1 MLHSKPPLPDA
12 LYSAAQVRDLD
23 ARLIAAG
30 TPGFDLMQRAAH
42 AAWRA
47 LRRRWPEARQLTVL
61 AGRGNNAGDGY
72 LIAALAQRA
81 GWQVSVLA
89 VGDASALSGDAA
101 SACKEAQSAG
111 VNVLPWEQQPL
122 VGIVVDALLGT
133 GLNGDVREPYA
144 SAIQC
149 INDSGLPVMAVDI
162 PSGLCANTGRTL
174 GLAVRA
180 DLTVTFIG
188 LKIGLFTGDAPDR
201 VGDLVFDDLQA
212 DAAIVSQTPVSIKRL
227 DTFNLPRLAPRPRT
241 AHKGMFGRVLVV
253 GGDLGFGG
261 AALLSTEST
270 LRCGAGM
277 VTLATR
283 PEHISAALTRFP
295 EVMSAGIHSANQL
308 MGLIEPASVLVVG
321 PGLGQHS
328 WGRSLLSAVANAD
341 RPQVWDA
348 DALNQL
354 AAGFVSLPKGCV
366 ITPHPGEA
374 ARLLGVSTQEIQ
386 ADRPASALALAKK
399 YNAVCVLKGS
409 GSLIASPEGDMALAD
424 HGHPAMATGGLGD
437 VLAGVIG
444 ALIAQKMPA
453 FDAAC
458 LGVWLHALAGEKC
471 GASGRGMAAAD
482 LIPVIR
488 QLLEEQQPCLS

>member
-201 VGDLVFDDLQA
+201 VGELVFDDLQA

-227 DTFNLPRLAPRPRT
+227 DAFNLPRLAPRPRT

-409 GSLIASPEGDMALAD
+409 GSLIASPEKHLALAN

>member
-12 LYSAAQVRDLD
+12 LHSAAQVRDLD

-61 AGRGNNAGDGY
+61 VGRGNNAGDGY

-81 GWQVSVLA
+81 GWQVSALA
-89 VGDASALSGDAA
+89 VGDASALTGDAA
-101 SACKEAQSAG
+101 SAYQEALGAG
-111 VNVLPWEQQPL
+111 VNVLPWGQQPL
-122 VGIVVDALLGT
+122 VGILVDALLGT
-133 GLNGDVREPYA
+133 GLNGNVREPYTN
-144 SAIQC
+144 AIEC

-174 GLAVRA
+174 GLAVHA

-188 LKIGLFTGDAPDR
+188 LKIGLFTGDAPEL
-201 VGDLVFDDLQA
+201 VGELVFDDLQA
-212 DAAIVSQTPVSIKRL
+212 DAAIVAQTPVSIKRL
-227 DTFNLPRLAPRPRT
+227 DTFNLPRLAPRSRT

-283 PEHISAALTRFP
+283 PEHVSAALTRFP
-295 EVMSAGIHSANQL
+295 EVMTAGIQSANQL
-308 MGLIEPASVLVVG
+308 MALIEPASVLVVG

-328 WGRSLLSAVANAD
+328 WGRSLLSAVASAA

-354 AAGFVSLPKGCV
+354 AAGSVSLPSGCV

-386 ADRPASALALAKK
+386 ADRPASAMALAKK

-409 GSLIASPEGDMALAD
+409 GSLIASPEGDLALAD

-437 VLAGVIG
+437 VLSGVIG
-444 ALIAQKMPA
+444 ALMAQKMPA

-458 LGVWLHALAGEKC
+458 LAVWLHALAGEKC